1 MENKNFFEEIFIQK
15 IKYSYVIVHN
25 FRIKLNISWRI
36 GVGNIISSYQRIW
49 NRKHVL
55 HILLIIIALFL
66 MEREGNCEASYC
78 LRATSA
84 IIVYVL
90 SWLLFFL
97 FLLFFFSPTMPQLV
111 TFLGNF
117 SSPISKLVRS
127 GPSLSTF
134 VVDDQLRRHEISTL
148 NYLDNRFLRLFFS
161 SSGYDAGKK
170 KIIWKYYQE
179 IIFCHIYIVWMAVN
193 FYISLFKRI
202 NYIVLKILFVFL
214 LYIQIFFLEFSFDY
228 IFSELR
234 SRWISINKK

>member
-25 FRIKLNISWRI
+25 FKIKIKYFLTYWSWKHYIKLSKNLKPKTCPSH
-36 GVGNIISSYQRIW
+36 SSYYHRIIFDGE
-49 NRKHVL
+49 RRELRGVILFTRHV
-55 HILLIIIALFL
+55 
-66 MEREGNCEASYC
+66 RYNCV
-78 LRATSA
+78 RFIVTS
-84 IIVYVL
+84 
-90 SWLLFFL
+90 FFS
-97 FLLFFFSPTMPQLV
+97 FSSFFFSPTMPQLV

-179 IIFCHIYIVWMAVN
+179 IIFCHIYC
-193 FYISLFKRI
+193 LDGHK
-202 NYIVLKILFVFL
+202 FL
-214 LYIQIFFLEFSFDY
+214 YFTLQAHKLHSSKNSFRFFNIYTDFFLEFSFDY

>member
-1 MENKNFFEEIFIQK
+1 MTYWSWKH
-15 IKYSYVIVHN
+15 Y
-25 FRIKLNISWRI
+25 IKLSKNLKPKTCPSH
-36 GVGNIISSYQRIW
+36 SSYYHRIIFDGE
-49 NRKHVL
+49 RRELRGVILFTRHV
-55 HILLIIIALFL
+55 
-66 MEREGNCEASYC
+66 RYNCV
-78 LRATSA
+78 RFIVTS
-84 IIVYVL
+84 
-90 SWLLFFL
+90 FFS
-97 FLLFFFSPTMPQLV
+97 FSSFFFSPTMPQLV

-179 IIFCHIYIVWMAVN
+179 IIFCHIYIVWIAVN

-214 LYIQIFFLEFSFDY
+214 IYIQIFFLEFSFDY